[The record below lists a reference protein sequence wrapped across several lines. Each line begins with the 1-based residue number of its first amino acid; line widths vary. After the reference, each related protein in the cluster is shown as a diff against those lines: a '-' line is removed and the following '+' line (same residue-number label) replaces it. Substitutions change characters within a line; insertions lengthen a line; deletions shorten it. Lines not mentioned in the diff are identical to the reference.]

1 MVGHCAIIAVECFP
15 LVLIHLLHSTPLHPL
30 RINVP
35 GCWTYFSAGLMGK
48 GFVVFAYISLPSLHP
63 KFVSIIF
70 SSGMFWKIMHL
81 YYNITIVLKL
91 NAMVSI
97 SRTRHDMT
105 FCFFMCFV
113 SSVATT
119 NITEFDKLNS
129 VNQRL
134 LSYCEVAKVKEHR
147 KAPLHFRD

>member
-1 MVGHCAIIAVECFP
+1 
-15 LVLIHLLHSTPLHPL
+15 
-30 RINVP
+30 
-35 GCWTYFSAGLMGK
+35 
-48 GFVVFAYISLPSLHP
+48 
-63 KFVSIIF
+63 
-70 SSGMFWKIMHL
+70 MHL